1 MPLLPSRGT
10 CLYETQTRHSVESS
24 LFIYNQN
31 DRRATFYQKNT
42 AKEERGSQLAL
53 SYCRSRQADGKS
65 RTHRSEK
72 NKRPSYVQGQTFC
85 NVQHKAHWWSFAVS
99 GSWSSGLAQRLPP
112 ALSWGKE
119 NIWSSAWEK
128 ALGPITFGGQALP
141 SWGSPNLVASFQLC
155 NTLWHY

>member
-1 MPLLPSRGT
+1 MPLLPSCGT
-10 CLYETQTRHSVESS
+10 CLYETHKLDIQLRAVC
-24 LFIYNQN
+24 LFTIRTTGEPPFTKRIQ
-31 DRRATFYQKNT
+31 RK
-42 AKEERGSQLAL
+42 KRGSQLAL

-112 ALSWGKE
+112 ALPWGKE

-155 NTLWHY
+155 NTLWH